1 MKNIRTSV
9 VLEMAFRLLDG
20 QTFTEEAIRNDFS
33 ISRSTFYR
41 GLSDVRCFLIE
52 HRPFYELVYD
62 PKMKAYVLTK
72 VSSSNW

>member
-41 GLSDVRCFLIE
+41 GLSDVRCYLTE
-52 HRPFYELVYD
+52 HRPFYELVFD
-62 PKMKAYVLTK
+62 PKAK
-72 VSSSNW
+72 VYALVKVEPSKW